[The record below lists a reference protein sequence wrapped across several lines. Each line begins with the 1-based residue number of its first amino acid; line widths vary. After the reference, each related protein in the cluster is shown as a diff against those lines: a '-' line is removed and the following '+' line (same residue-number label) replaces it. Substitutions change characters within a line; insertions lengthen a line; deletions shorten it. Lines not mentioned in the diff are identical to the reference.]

1 VAAKRV
7 YLHVGLPKTGTTY
20 LQSTLW
26 ANRDRL
32 ASTGCLIP
40 GSARSSMWRAA
51 SDVLGRRPRAADE
64 PTVEGAWS
72 EVIAAVHAWDGDRVI
87 MSHELLGVASARQA
101 QRIVKA
107 LRPLDVTIV
116 VTVRDLAS
124 TLPSVWQQE
133 IRKGRTWTWAD
144 FLAAVQDPDSGP
156 PTAGV
161 AFWLRFDVARIVTLW
176 GGVVP
181 LDQVCVVVVPTRGAP
196 ADVLLR
202 RFAEAT
208 GVDATPLATSRP
220 DVNTALGVAETE
232 ALRRLNVALAGGLSE
247 REYTRVVGRAVVP
260 ALQARG
266 SSTRPRLPLEDSAW
280 VAAKSREVATF
291 LRDHPGR
298 VVGDLEDLM
307 AELGPGARG
316 EGQPGTDRSADPDQ
330 LTDAELLA
338 PTQDALVA
346 VSSAYAQHW
355 SSTRRRKDRELG
367 SLPARLTGN
376 ARALSYRT
384 RLSVLERADGNKVFG
399 RIARAYLKRASNR
412 P

>member
-1 VAAKRV
+1 MAAKRV
-7 YLHVGLPKTGTTY
+7 YVHVGLPKTGTTY

-26 ANRDRL
+26 ANRDQL
-32 ASTGCLIP
+32 AATGCLIP

-64 PTVEGAWS
+64 PTAEGAWN
-72 EVIAAVHAWDGDRVI
+72 EVIAAVHAWDGERVI

-101 QRIVKA
+101 QRVVKA

-133 IRKGRTWTWAD
+133 IRKGRTWRWVD
-144 FLAAVQDPDSGP
+144 FLAAVRDPDSGP

-161 AFWLRFDVARIVTLW
+161 AFWLRFDVARIVALW

-181 LDQVCVVVVPTRGAP
+181 LDQVCVVVVPPRGAP

-202 RFAEAT
+202 RFGEAT
-208 GVDATPLATSRP
+208 GVDATTLATSRP

-247 REYTRVVGRAVVP
+247 REYTRVVGRGVVP

-266 SSTRPRLPLEDSAW
+266 SATRPRLPLEDSAW
-280 VAAKSREVATF
+280 VGIKSREVATF
-291 LRDHPGR
+291 LGDHPGQ
-298 VVGDLEDLM
+298 VVGDLEDLTPD
-307 AELGPGARG
+307 LGPGAG
-316 EGQPGTDRSADPDQ
+316 GQGQSESERLADPDQ
-330 LTDAELLA
+330 LTDADLLA

-355 SSTRRRKDRELG
+355 SSTRRRRTGELG
-367 SLPARLTGN
+367 SLPARMTSN

-384 RLSVLERADGNKVFG
+384 RVSVLERADGNKVFG
-399 RIARAYLKRASNR
+399 RIARTYLKRASNR